1 MAALRLL
8 LLSAVVVLLSAVTFS
23 EGMRYGSAPKSCCF
37 NYIRHP
43 VKLDMVRG
51 YSFTSQQCSKQAVL
65 FMMKKGRQVC
75 ARPTEAWVQDHIKV
89 LNSKVLSGG
98 QKPL

>member
-23 EGMRYGSAPKSCCF
+23 EGMRYGSAPKTCCF
-37 NYIRHP
+37 DFTRQP
-43 VKLDMVRG
+43 VKLSLVKA

-65 FMMKKGRQVC
+65 FMTRKGRQVC
-75 ARPTEAWVQDHIKV
+75 ARPTDTWVQEYIKV
-89 LNSKVLSGG
+89 LNSKTSGS
-98 QKPL
+98 QEPL

>member
-37 NYIRHP
+37 DYTQKS
-43 VKLDMVRG
+43 VKLSMVRS

-65 FMMKKGRQVC
+65 FTLKKGRQVC
-75 ARPTEAWVQDHIKV
+75 ARPTDPWVKDHIKA
-89 LNSKVLSGG
+89 LSSKNIGG
-98 QKPL
+98 QEPL